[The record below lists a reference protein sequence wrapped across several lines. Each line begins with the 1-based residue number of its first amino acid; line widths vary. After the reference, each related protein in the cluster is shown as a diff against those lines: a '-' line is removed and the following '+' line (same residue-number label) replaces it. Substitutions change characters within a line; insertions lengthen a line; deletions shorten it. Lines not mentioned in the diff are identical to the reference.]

1 MKTIVFA
8 GSKGGCGRST
18 LSFCVAIEAAKTASV
33 YLADVD
39 PQASLIDLCSRRAD
53 RIESDNPMQLQNVE
67 SIADAKRRLS
77 GSGFDRDYLIVD
89 TPGSFM
95 DIVTDAIA
103 AADVIVIPVQA
114 SPLDILAQ
122 EAVSKIITRL
132 GKSSVTLMVL
142 NKIDRRSKITDE
154 AMELI
159 VPKFPNKPVWISQR
173 VSFPRGGIAG
183 MSAGEIDNA
192 ARREIKNLW
201 TGIAKILRKTA
212 NVKVKHSG
220 SRKAY
225 NRKADRPA
233 QGREFCTERGKDG
246 RA

>member
-39 PQASLIDLCSRRAD
+39 PQASLIDLCARRAD
-53 RIESDNPMQLQNVE
+53 RIESDNPMLLQNVE
-67 SIADAKRRLS
+67 SIADAKRQLFRC
-77 GSGFDRDYLIVD
+77 GFERDYLIVD

-95 DIVTDAIA
+95 DVVTDAIA
-103 AADVIVIPVQA
+103 AADVIIIPVQA

-122 EAVSKIITRL
+122 QAVSKIITKL
-132 GKSSVTLMVL
+132 GKTPSTLMVL

-159 VPKFPNKPVWISQR
+159 VPMFPNKPVWISQR

-183 MSAGEIDNA
+183 LSAAEIDKA
-192 ARREIKNLW
+192 ASQDIENLW
-201 TGIAKILRKTA
+201 SGIAKILRKNSNA
-212 NVKVKHSG
+212 KVKHSG
-220 SRKAY
+220 SRKTSS
-225 NRKADRPA
+225 RKATGPA
-233 QGREFCTERGKDG
+233 QG
-246 RA
+246 